1 MISKRFTRIVS
12 ISLIAS
18 LILAGPVL
26 GQEISGPDI
35 GTGEVNILF
44 QRPPITRGAV
54 IQAENSD
61 LFHPYIKLTAN
72 VRGAA
77 VGVGD
82 FNHDGQ
88 MDAAM
93 TGQSEI
99 THDYSLYIFLQNE
112 YGHLSMPVMYPA
124 GYRSESLAVC
134 DLNHDGW
141 DDVVTADFSDNTISV
156 YLQQVNGTLS
166 PRETLSA
173 PAAEN
178 VVCGD
183 FDGNGWDDIA
193 IAQGTAAAVRVFYQ
207 QEEWPFMITDYSSPS
222 AGFNDIDAGDLNSDT
237 YMDVVKMNGQGM
249 NPNLS
254 VYLQDSSTHIL
265 SDPPDSYD
273 DPDILL
279 PNNIAAGD
287 VNGDGRQDVVVT
299 SNSPATLTVWAQNE
313 SGTLEEAATYTA
325 YSSPGV
331 AEIADVNGD
340 GRNDVIIAHPGWLK
354 LSVFLQNSGGSLN
367 SYELYPLPYGPYYA
381 QGMDIGDI
389 NHDGLPDVV
398 LAGQNEGLIIL
409 YHKGSNIILDSS
421 PMFRTVNNGASTIY
435 QIRVLVP
442 TGFSNPVTLDA
453 QNLPAGVSASWSAN
467 PAVGPDYEST
477 LTLNTSPGTASGDYS
492 LTVTGTDGIL
502 EDQIQLGLKVNQLEM
517 VFLPLIQ
524 RSKLILY
531 KDDFSNMSSGWPIM
545 ANSIGIWNYVN
556 GEYQLKILNP
566 NYYIWST
573 AGHNPV
579 NYSIQVD
586 VRQVEVAGSS
596 YGIMFGLN
604 NDDNDLYMFLI
615 DPDSSY
621 QEWILLRYSGTS
633 LYLLLGPYPSSSINT
648 GTSSNHLEIVRK
660 NNYVTFKING
670 SVVYTDYYLPAWSD
684 NRRIGL
690 VAFPLE
696 DSGIDVRFDNY
707 LVTEP

>member
-1 MISKRFTRIVS
+1 M
-12 ISLIAS
+12 
-18 LILAGPVL
+18 
-26 GQEISGPDI
+26 
-35 GTGEVNILF
+35 
-44 QRPPITRGAV
+44 
-54 IQAENSD
+54 
-61 LFHPYIKLTAN
+61 
-72 VRGAA
+72 
-77 VGVGD
+77 
-82 FNHDGQ
+82 
-88 MDAAM
+88 
-93 TGQSEI
+93 
-99 THDYSLYIFLQNE
+99 
-112 YGHLSMPVMYPA
+112 
-124 GYRSESLAVC
+124 
-134 DLNHDGW
+134 
-141 DDVVTADFSDNTISV
+141 
-156 YLQQVNGTLS
+156 
-166 PRETLSA
+166 
-173 PAAEN
+173 
-178 VVCGD
+178 
-183 FDGNGWDDIA
+183 
-193 IAQGTAAAVRVFYQ
+193 
-207 QEEWPFMITDYSSPS
+207 
-222 AGFNDIDAGDLNSDT
+222 
-237 YMDVVKMNGQGM
+237 
-249 NPNLS
+249 
-254 VYLQDSSTHIL
+254 
-265 SDPPDSYD
+265 
-273 DPDILL
+273 
-279 PNNIAAGD
+279 
-287 VNGDGRQDVVVT
+287 
-299 SNSPATLTVWAQNE
+299 
-313 SGTLEEAATYTA
+313 
-325 YSSPGV
+325 
-331 AEIADVNGD
+331 
-340 GRNDVIIAHPGWLK
+340 
-354 LSVFLQNSGGSLN
+354 
-367 SYELYPLPYGPYYA
+367 
-381 QGMDIGDI
+381 
-389 NHDGLPDVV
+389 
-398 LAGQNEGLIIL
+398 
-409 YHKGSNIILDSS
+409 
-421 PMFRTVNNGASTIY
+421 
-435 QIRVLVP
+435 
-442 TGFSNPVTLDA
+442 
-453 QNLPAGVSASWSAN
+453 
-467 PAVGPDYEST
+467 
-477 LTLNTSPGTASGDYS
+477 
-492 LTVTGTDGIL
+492 TGTDGIL